1 MKGDEMKR
9 RKGLMSIGIA
19 IIMLLFSL
27 IAAMVI
33 SNISSNLYKNIIVMD
48 EGKELQYRRIV
59 VMSLKNAA
67 DEVHATKTQN
77 QLNAITVPEN
87 LDFTFALS
95 KDLVRNPQTES
106 FPATV
111 VLFPATATLA
121 ATEVFTGNATLNYFE
136 LYTKHENDSENYGIV
151 VQYEK
156 TP

>member
-1 MKGDEMKR
+1 MKGDEMRR

-67 DEVHATKTQN
+67 DAKKSEIINHS
-77 QLNAITVPEN
+77 TVTSAVNFTFSLSEN
-87 LDFTFALS
+87 LV
-95 KDLVRNPQTES
+95 KNPTNNS
-106 FPATV
+106 FPARTWT
-111 VLFPATATLA
+111 FRATATLA
-121 ATEVFTGNATLNYFE
+121 ASNVTIPSTDATFSFVE
-136 LYTKHENDSENYGIV
+136 LYTKHPNDNENYGIV
-151 VQYEK
+151 VQY
-156 TP
+156 

>member
-1 MKGDEMKR
+1 MKR
-9 RKGLMSIGIA
+9 RNGIMSIGIA

-48 EGKELQYRRIV
+48 EDKELQYRRIV
-59 VMSLKNAA
+59 IMSLKNAL
-67 DEVHATKTQN
+67 DEIHQVKTQD
-77 QLNAITVPEN
+77 QLNAIAVPKN

-95 KDLVRNPQTES
+95 KDLMKNPQTDS

-111 VLFPATATLA
+111 LLFPATATLA
-121 ATEVFTGNATLNYFE
+121 ATEVFTGSATLNYVE
-136 LYTKHENDSENYGIV
+136 LYTKYEKDEENYGIV
-151 VQYEK
+151 IQYEK